1 MNTCPNNTV
10 LVTGVSRGIGKATA
24 NYLAGKGYHVIGVAR
39 TDPGDFPGTF
49 RQIDLNDV
57 SAKEVF
63 ASIAEEFSP
72 TRLVL
77 NAGYVDAKLF
87 EDMDDEGFEQT
98 IRVNLQSQIWAMQAL
113 IPAMKKHS
121 FGRVVLIGSRASLGK
136 VGRAS
141 YSASKAALSGLART
155 SALELGPHGITVNV
169 ISPGP
174 FETEMFATLQ
184 PEGSKAREQLL
195 SKIPVG
201 RVGDPDEMAATI
213 DFFISEKAGFMTGQN
228 LFVCGGA
235 SL

>member
-1 MNTCPNNTV
+1 MNTSPNNSV
-10 LVTGVSRGIGKATA
+10 LVTGVSRGIGKAA
-24 NYLAGKGYHVIGVAR
+24 AYYLAKKGYHVIGVAR
-39 TDPGDFPGTF
+39 TDPGEFPGTF
-49 RQIDLNDV
+49 RKIDLNDV
-57 SAKEVF
+57 SAKDVF
-63 ASIAEEFSP
+63 ASIAEEFAP

-87 EDMDDEGFEQT
+87 EDIDDEGFEQT

-113 IPAMKKHS
+113 LPAMKKQT

-155 SALELGPHGITVNV
+155 SALELAPHGITVNV

-174 FETEMFATLQ
+174 FETEMFTSLQ
-184 PEGSKAREQLL
+184 PIGSSAREKLV
-195 SKIPVG
+195 SHIPMG
-201 RVGDPDEMAATI
+201 RVGDPEEMAATI
-213 DFFISEKAGFMTGQN
+213 DFFISDKAGFMTGQN